1 MKKSLSIPQTGSIYL
16 CKKIKLS
23 KLQTRMH
30 CLVAGFSKNALS
42 WFLKKLNV
50 RLPYDPAISFL
61 VICPKEM
68 QTSVHNATCKQV
80 FIDSLFTIAKNW
92 KWSHKEVGKQNMICI
107 HPVKIVFH
115 KVKK

>member
-42 WFLKKLNV
+42 
-50 RLPYDPAISFL
+50 
-61 VICPKEM
+61 
-68 QTSVHNATCKQV
+68 
-80 FIDSLFTIAKNW
+80 
-92 KWSHKEVGKQNMICI
+92 
-107 HPVKIVFH
+107 
-115 KVKK
+115 